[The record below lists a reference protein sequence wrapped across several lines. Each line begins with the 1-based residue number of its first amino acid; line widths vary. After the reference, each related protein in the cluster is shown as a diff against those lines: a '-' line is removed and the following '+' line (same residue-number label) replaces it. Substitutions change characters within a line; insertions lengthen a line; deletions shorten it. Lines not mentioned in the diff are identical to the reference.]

1 MAHEAATAVAQ
12 SWLPGPLL
20 AILRGGGF
28 ADLSLTTRVVVFPQ
42 ALGGQYFDSCGRNAH
57 ADGMITAAELVTW
70 QSAVDD
76 LTTAGDLFGTVD
88 YCLFTARGLAL
99 RFLAVASGGT

>member
-1 MAHEAATAVAQ
+1 M
-12 SWLPGPLL
+12 
-20 AILRGGGF
+20 LRGSGF
-28 ADLSLTTRVVVFPQ
+28 GDLALTTRFVVFPP

-57 ADGMITAAELVTW
+57 ADGTITAAELATW

-88 YCLFTARGLAL
+88 YFLFTARG
-99 RFLAVASGGT
+99 